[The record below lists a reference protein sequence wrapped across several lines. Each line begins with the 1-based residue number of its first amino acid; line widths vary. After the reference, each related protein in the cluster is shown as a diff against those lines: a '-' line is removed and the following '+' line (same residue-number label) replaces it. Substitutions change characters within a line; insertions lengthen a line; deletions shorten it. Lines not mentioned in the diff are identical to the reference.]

1 MPFYDFVCKQCEKE
15 FTLRRKFDEMEDPAP
30 CPACESGD
38 TQRKISLFY
47 ATNTG
52 GTTAA
57 ASSPNTKVRHI

>member
-1 MPFYDFVCKQCEKE
+1 MPFYDFHCKGCEQD
-15 FTLRRKFDEMEDPAP
+15 FTVKRSFSQMNDPAE
-30 CPACESGD
+30 CPHCHGSE
-38 TQRKISLFY
+38 TERQISLFY

>member
-1 MPFYDFVCKQCEKE
+1 MPFYAFVCKQCAKE
-15 FTLRRKFDEMEDPAP
+15 FTVRRKISEMDDPAP
-30 CPACESGD
+30 CPECHSDE
-38 TQRKISLFY
+38 TKRQISVFY